1 MYNAIKEQAQT
12 PAQIVKQFYDAAMLL
27 EDGRYKQIFEEL
39 LGKSKGGFCS
49 DYLPKVQEVFKAQNR
64 CKRVSLF
71 FIWRVVYKDIKP
83 MLETEKKV
91 AKAMQTEQAK
101 AKAKAVE
108 ALQTIAE
115 PKKKGAKKESKK
127 NK

>member
-1 MYNAIKEQAQT
+1 MYNAMYAAIKEQAQT
-12 PAQIVKQFYDAAMLL
+12 PAQVVKSFYEAAMLL
-27 EDGRYKQIFEEL
+27 EDGRYKQIFEDL

-49 DYLPKVQEVFKAQNR
+49 DYLPKVQEAFKKQTR

-71 FIWRVVYKDIKP
+71 FVWRIVYADIKAN
-83 MLETEKKV
+83 LETEKKV

-101 AKAKAVE
+101 AKADAVE

-115 PKKKGAKKESKK
+115 PKKKGAKVA
-127 NK
+127 